1 MVVVMSP
8 KRTESSREALLA
20 AGSLCFRREG
30 YVATS
35 VDDICREAGVSK
47 GAFFHHF
54 ASKESLAEACLE
66 KWGADMAAMDA
77 AAAYH
82 AVEDPVERLMACM
95 DFYARIFS
103 RPDQLK
109 SCLAGTI
116 AQECFD
122 SNPTLRQAAQQC
134 FVGGEAMFA
143 SLVRTA
149 VTARGLDVDPAALAR
164 LWMGT
169 IQGALILYKASQD
182 ASVIQDNLRHV
193 QAYIGS
199 LVGAKTGD

>member
-1 MVVVMSP
+1 MSF
-8 KRTESSREALLA
+8 KRSESAREALLK

-30 YVATS
+30 YVATT
-35 VDDICREAGVSK
+35 VDDICTEAGVSK

-54 ASKESLAEACLE
+54 ASKEALAEACLE

-82 AVEDPVERLMACM
+82 SIEHPVERLMACM
-95 DFYARIFS
+95 AFYMNIFS
-103 RPDQLK
+103 SPDQLK

-122 SNPTLRQAAQQC
+122 SNPMLRQAAHQC

-143 SLVRTA
+143 SLVQQA
-149 VTARGLDVDPAALAR
+149 IEGSKAEVDPAGIAR

-182 ASVIQDNLRHV
+182 VSVIQDNLRHV

-199 LVGAKTGD
+199 LVGAKRRD